1 MHHEIDGFANFDS
14 FAPYGDDIV
23 LVIDADRCVGYAVT
37 VYRHGARAEQFFY
50 GRAGTQAPVRQ

>member
-23 LVIDADRCVGYAVT
+23 LVIDASDTLLPFTVT
-37 VYRHGARAEQFFY
+37 APERSSFFTEE
-50 GRAGTQAPVRQ
+50 REPKPP